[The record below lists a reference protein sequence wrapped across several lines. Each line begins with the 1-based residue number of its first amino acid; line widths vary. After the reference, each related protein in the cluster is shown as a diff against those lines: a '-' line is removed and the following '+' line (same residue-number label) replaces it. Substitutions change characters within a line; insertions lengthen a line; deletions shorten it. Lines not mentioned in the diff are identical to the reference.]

1 MNIKKLIEIL
11 EKEIH
16 ALQEM
21 RDIAYAKQSALINRN
36 REEIEEC
43 IKLEENNIAV
53 VKQTELSRINTLE
66 EIYKSENTEMN
77 DHKLIAFIKNFGQ
90 KLEPK
95 IVKYIEEAENQ
106 IKILVRKIAD
116 LNRNNLF
123 LIKHSLQFI
132 DSTIATLLGNKER
145 KILDRRI

>member
-16 ALQEM
+16 VLQEM

-43 IKLEENNIAV
+43 IKLEENNIAL

-66 EIYKSENTEMN
+66 EIYKSEDTEMN